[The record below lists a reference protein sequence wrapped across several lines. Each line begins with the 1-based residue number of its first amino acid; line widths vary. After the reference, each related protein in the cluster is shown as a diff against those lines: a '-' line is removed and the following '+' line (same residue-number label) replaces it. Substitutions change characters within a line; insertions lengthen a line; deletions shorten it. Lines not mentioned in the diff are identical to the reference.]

1 MEAVETEKETKDAA
15 EEVAEEDEVEAVVAE
30 AAVAE
35 ETRNASTVIQ
45 AAKFKTGTILPEN
58 TLT

>member
-1 MEAVETEKETKDAA
+1 MEAVEIEKEAEDAA
-15 EEVAEEDEVEAVVAE
+15 EEVAEEEEVEAVAAE
-30 AAVAE
+30 AEVAE

-45 AAKFKTGTILPEN
+45 AARFKTGTILPEN